1 MSKNMSQTDYFGYVN
16 PEYLQTIALKF
27 KPLKE
32 RSYELMHLKTGCRIV
47 DLGCGPGTDTIPL
60 AKFVGSTG
68 KVIGVDTDKQMIKTA
83 NKNAKDV
90 SDLVIHKQ
98 YDAMSLPFDSDY
110 FDACHT
116 ERLFQHL
123 SNPEKVLSEMVR
135 VAKPGGR
142 IVVADTDHSS
152 LSIDNSVI
160 DIEWKLRRFRTDKFK
175 GGYAG
180 RQLYRLFK
188 RQNISDITVELFPFF
203 STDYMST
210 RYFALLDEGE
220 RSAVAAGVITEEEL
234 QRWHANLEQADKDDT
249 FFASFTMTI
258 VAGRKNSLSKKADN
272 F

>member
-1 MSKNMSQTDYFGYVN
+1 MYETEYFGYVN

-32 RSYELMHLKTGCRIV
+32 RSYELMHLQTGYRII

-68 KVIGVDTDKQMIKTA
+68 KVIGIDADNQMITTA
-83 NKNAKDV
+83 NKNAKEAGV
-90 SDLVIHKQ
+90 SDMVIHRQ

-135 VAKPGGR
+135 ITKPGKW
-142 IVVADTDHSS
+142 IVVVDTDHSS

-160 DIEWKLRRFRTDKFK
+160 DIEWRLRRFRTDKFK

-203 STDYMST
+203 STDYRST

-220 RSAVAAGVITEEEL
+220 RSAVTAGVITEEEL
-234 QRWHANLEQADKDDT
+234 QHWHANLEQADKDGT

-258 VAGRKNSLSKKADN
+258 VAGRKNSLSRNPDC